1 MSIKCGQCSVD
12 HKPGFTILEILVI
25 ITILGILSWVV
36 VPQLTE
42 ARIDDR
48 ESVLI
53 GSLQTLRAQLEV
65 YRVQHLNEYPCGKA
79 LHPADPKDFTE
90 RLTTKTNA
98 DHSFKGVFGP
108 YLKKMP
114 TNLFNGMN
122 NVRYGTNFGA
132 GLAGWCFDP
141 TTGRIAA
148 DDGGQTADGTK
159 HENL

>member
-1 MSIKCGQCSVD
+1 MNKSNRQIRRIKRR
-12 HKPGFTILEILVI
+12 GFTVLEILVI
-25 ITILGILSWVV
+25 VVILGFLSWVV
-36 VPQLTE
+36 IPRLIE
-42 ARIDDR
+42 ARMDDR

-53 GSLQTLRAQLEV
+53 GSLATLRTQLEV

-79 LHPADPKDFTE
+79 THPADPKDFAE

-98 DHSFKGVFGP
+98 DHSPKGVFGP
-108 YLKKMP
+108 YMEKMP
-114 TNLFNGMN
+114 TNLFNEMN

-141 TTGRIAA
+141 ATGRIAA
-148 DDGGQTADGTK
+148 DDGGQTVDGTK